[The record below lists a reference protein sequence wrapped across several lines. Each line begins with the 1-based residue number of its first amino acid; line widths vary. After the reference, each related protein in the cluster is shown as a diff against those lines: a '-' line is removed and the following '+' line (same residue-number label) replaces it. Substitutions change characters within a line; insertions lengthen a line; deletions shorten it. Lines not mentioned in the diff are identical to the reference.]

1 MIKKQTKALRRRLP
15 FASTSTANID
25 RSESSND
32 ADSSFCFEVVSEE
45 DNLKYSLSPG
55 MVYFASEYFEILI
68 IEENFKYQI
77 LLKTLVLITSI
88 KLKNQIALSEIL

>member
-1 MIKKQTKALRRRLP
+1 MIKKQTKALCRRPP
-15 FASTSTANID
+15 FASPSTANID

-32 ADSSFCFEVVSEE
+32 DDSSFCFEVVSEE
-45 DNLKYSLSPG
+45 DKWKYGLSSG